1 LYYFSLSTYFNLH
14 GTLQGGQGDAVQCST
29 GTQSSRLGTGSGNS
43 SGIAA
48 NKGLY
53 LNDGTHQE
61 KYLITTNVD
70 TSTSKHESLNKKITS
85 TSDQKT
91 LKVRIK
97 MGPDNLSTRKN
108 AAIYSEIGLDVSPS
122 SSLDDSPSESE
133 GISRGPQEAPF
144 ESPTIIL
151 QVYYLLAFLI
161 ILYSI
166 HIDVDEFS

>member
-1 LYYFSLSTYFNLH
+1 M
-14 GTLQGGQGDAVQCST
+14 QGGQGDAVQCST
-29 GTQSSRLGTGSGNS
+29 GTQSSRLGPGSGNS
-43 SGIAA
+43 SRIAA

-151 QVYYLLAFLI
+151 QVNYLLAF
-161 ILYSI
+161 
-166 HIDVDEFS
+166 